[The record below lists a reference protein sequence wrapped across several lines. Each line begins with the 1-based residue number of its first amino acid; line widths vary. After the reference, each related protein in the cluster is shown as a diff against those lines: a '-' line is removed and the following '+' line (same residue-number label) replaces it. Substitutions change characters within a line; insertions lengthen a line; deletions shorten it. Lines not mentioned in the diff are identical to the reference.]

1 MLTDY
6 KNIAG
11 NCGFPTSGVKSSYV
25 KELLR
30 EFGDKIVF
38 HVRPQKNESE
48 VVYDTDGGASYI
60 EATISSLGIRNGQLV
75 ENVASKL
82 RSEIKQTKPI
92 P

>member
-1 MLTDY
+1 M
-6 KNIAG
+6 
-11 NCGFPTSGVKSSYV
+11 KSSYV